1 MQVCV
6 RCSGLRKSSSNFS
19 VEVELV
25 PHLLGEK
32 RTTIARKMSR
42 MVLTIQKRL
51 GSTIRRKISR
61 PATLS
66 KVMNKQMR
74 CGCIIVE
81 GPNMGWI
88 SLFD

>member
-6 RCSGLRKSSSNFS
+6 RCSGLRKRSSNFS

-32 RTTIARKMSR
+32 SPTMARKMSR

-51 GSTIRRKISR
+51 GLRIRRKISR

-66 KVMNKQMR
+66 KVMIKQMR

-81 GPNMGWI
+81 GPNIRWI